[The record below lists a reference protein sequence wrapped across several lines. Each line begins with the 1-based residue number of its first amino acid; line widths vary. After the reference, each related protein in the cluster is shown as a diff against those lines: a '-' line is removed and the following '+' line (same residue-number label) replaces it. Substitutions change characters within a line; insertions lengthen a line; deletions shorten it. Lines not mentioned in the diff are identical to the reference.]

1 MSSILYPFNPAR
13 GKGLTFAPNAGS
25 TDISAALLKGSRQ
38 YCVTNLAAT
47 VVYVRVGDAAAA
59 TIADQAVGPNA
70 QRVFTKDSD
79 DVAGA
84 VFCAGVGSVHIIS
97 GTGN

>member
-1 MSSILYPFNPAR
+1 MILYPFQPIR

-25 TDISAALLKGSRQ
+25 VDISAALLKGSRQ

-47 VVYVRVGDAAAA
+47 VVYVRVGDGTAAS
-59 TIADQAVGPNA
+59 IADQAIEPNQ
-70 QRVFTKDSD
+70 QRIFTKDGD
-79 DVAGA
+79 DVTGA
-84 VFCAGVGSVHIIS
+84 VFCAGVGSVHIMS